1 MPRMHE
7 DIKALRALHRHE
19 DILFRNQQLDT
30 AIKHKANSLKKA
42 KQMDRKVMQC
52 FKAYEKAKKKAEDA
66 EYAWL
71 QACEHA
77 VDLHGQHDRARKLVI
92 DTGGLYRARGR
103 KALGFGA

>member
-42 KQMDRKVMQC
+42 KQMDRKATLSPRRALSGHACICMQ
-52 FKAYEKAKKKAEDA
+52 
-66 EYAWL
+66 
-71 QACEHA
+71 
-77 VDLHGQHDRARKLVI
+77 I
-92 DTGGLYRARGR
+92 
-103 KALGFGA
+103 